1 MRRLVVFTT
10 LLALAL
16 PAGASAAVR
25 APGDGTLSVRDLDG
39 SISVHVKGGVIGRC
53 SQCVLVL
60 NEWKTDEILP
70 VVTGAAVSRTDTDDD
85 GAKERFVGKE
95 LRWKV
100 MGGSFIM
107 IVRKGVDVDLSLVG
121 KGRVDWIRGTNGSYV
136 LNGGELQF
144 VDLISPPFFQLN
156 PIAPNP

>member
-16 PAGASAAVR
+16 PGAASAAVR

-39 SISVHVKGGVIGRC
+39 TIKVVAKGGVIGRC
-53 SQCVLVL
+53 SQCTLVL

-70 VVTGAAVSRTDTDDD
+70 VVTGSGVTRSDTDDD
-85 GAKERFVGKE
+85 DAKERFVGKD

-100 MGGSFIM
+100 MGGSFSM
-107 IVRKGVDVDLSLVG
+107 TVRNGVDVDFSLVG
-121 KGRVDWIRGTNGSYV
+121 KGSVRWIRGTDGSYV
-136 LNGGELQF
+136 LNGGDPQF
-144 VDLISPPFFQLN
+144 VLLTSPLPFQLN
-156 PIAPNP
+156 PVAPNP

>member
-16 PAGASAAVR
+16 PAAASAAVR

-39 SISVHVKGGVIGRC
+39 SIKVLVNGGVIGRC

-60 NEWKTDEILP
+60 DEWKTDEILP
-70 VVTGAAVSRTDTDDD
+70 VVTGSGVTRSDTDDD
-85 GAKERFVGKE
+85 GAKERFVGKD

-100 MGGSFIM
+100 MGGSFSM
-107 IVRKGVDVDLSLVG
+107 IIRSGVDVDLSLVG
-121 KGRVDWIRGTNGSYV
+121 KGSIRWIRGTDGEDV
-136 LNGGELQF
+136 HNGGDPQSVLP
-144 VDLISPPFFQLN
+144 ISPLPFQLN
-156 PIAPNP
+156 PVAPNP